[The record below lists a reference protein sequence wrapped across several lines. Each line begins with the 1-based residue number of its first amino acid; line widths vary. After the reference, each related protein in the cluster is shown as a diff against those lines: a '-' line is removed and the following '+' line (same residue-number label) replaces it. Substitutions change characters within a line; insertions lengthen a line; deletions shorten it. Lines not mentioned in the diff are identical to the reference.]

1 MSDLSS
7 LEKQLA
13 NEKKAHSN
21 QLHELHMEAALE
33 QARCITLILVLI

>member
-13 NEKKAHSN
+13 NEKEAHHN
-21 QLHELHMEAALE
+21 QLYELHMEAALE
-33 QARCITLILVLI
+33 QARCITLVSVLF